1 MPWGKKNPGKNP
13 LRKLLPS
20 NMPPPPGKL
29 SPEKLPPKKCPQ
41 ENCAPPGQLP
51 PEKLFD

>member
-29 SPEKLPPKKCPQ
+29 SPEKLPPKKCPPGKLR
-41 ENCAPPGQLP
+41 PPRTIASG
-51 PEKLFD
+51 KIV

>member
-20 NMPPPPGKL
+20 NMPPP
-29 SPEKLPPKKCPQ
+29 PEKLPPKKCPQ